1 MAWSCWSRRTTS
13 PSEDGCFEV
22 ATLTPY
28 LTTEWHDQAT
38 DTRGWFVIDRL
49 VNGMCSGGIRMRPGV
64 TVDEVTDLART
75 MSHKMAV
82 LDIPYGGAKS
92 GIDCDPAS
100 AQAPAVLRGFIDSIR
115 PFIAERYA
123 TGADLGTREDDIIAA
138 CQLVGLTHPLQAGFK
153 TEGGAGLDRVKQALA
168 LTSEGVPITELM
180 AGYGVAECT
189 IEAADVLGLPLR
201 GASVALQG
209 FGNVGGAAARYLDR
223 MGARL
228 IAVADIEGTIID
240 DDGLDV
246 AHLIS
251 IRDRFGRIDRRRLP
265 AGARCAPEPAWLQQQ
280 VDIMIPAAIGN
291 AIRMD
296 NQSDIRCRVLVEAA
310 NNPVTADAEAQLE
323 GRGITILPDFVA
335 NAAAAFLFCGLL
347 ERRLQPNLDSI
358 FGVTSRQLRGTT
370 RELLERARREHVSHR
385 RAAEEIAEGRLGNE
399 SQRKR

>member
-1 MAWSCWSRRTTS
+1 MRSRS
-13 PSEDGCFEV
+13 GDVCFEV
-22 ATLTPY
+22 ATLTPH
-28 LTTEWHDQAT
+28 LVSEWHDEAT
-38 DTRGWFVIDRL
+38 GARGWLVIDRL
-49 VNGMCSGGIRMRPGV
+49 VEGMCSGGIRMRPGV
-64 TVDEVTDLART
+64 TLDEVSDLART

-100 AQAPAVLRGFIDSIR
+100 PHAPAVLRGFIDAIR

-153 TEGGAGLDRVKQALA
+153 TEGGAGLARVKQALA
-168 LTSEGVPITELM
+168 LTSEGVQITELV

-189 IEAADVLGLPLR
+189 IEAAGVLGLPLR

-223 MGARL
+223 AGVRL
-228 IAVADIEGTIID
+228 IAVADIEGAILD

-246 AHLIS
+246 AHLLS
-251 IRDRFGRIDRRRLP
+251 IRDRFGRIDRKRLP
-265 AGARCAPEPAWLQQQ
+265 TRVRCAPEPAWLERQ
-280 VDIMIPAAIGN
+280 VDIIIPAAIGN
-291 AIRMD
+291 AIRMN
-296 NQSDIRCRVLVEAA
+296 NQADVRCQVLVEAA
-310 NNPVTADAEAQLE
+310 NNPVTAEAEAQLE

-347 ERRLQPNLDSI
+347 ERRLEPSLESI

-370 RELLERARREHVSHR
+370 RELLERARRERISHR
-385 RAAEEIAEGRLGNE
+385 RAAEEIAEARLRA
-399 SQRKR
+399 RKA

>member
-1 MAWSCWSRRTTS
+1 M
-13 PSEDGCFEV
+13 
-22 ATLTPY
+22 
-28 LTTEWHDQAT
+28 
-38 DTRGWFVIDRL
+38 IDRL
-49 VNGMCSGGIRMRPGV
+49 VSGMCSGGIRMRPGV
-64 TVDEVTDLART
+64 TIDEVTDLART
-75 MSHKMAV
+75 MSHKMAI

-92 GIDCDPAS
+92 GIDCDPSS
-100 AQAPAVLRGFIDSIR
+100 AQAPAVLRGFIDAIS

-168 LTSEGVPITELM
+168 LTSDGVPITELM

-189 IEAADVLGLPLR
+189 IEAADVLGLPVG

-223 MGARL
+223 VGARL
-228 IAVADIEGTIID
+228 IAVADIDGAILD
-240 DDGLDV
+240 DDGFDIAYL
-246 AHLIS
+246 LS
-251 IRDRFGRIDRRRLP
+251 IRDRFGRIDRKRLP
-265 AGARCAPEPAWLQQQ
+265 AGARCAPEPAWLEQQ

-291 AIRMD
+291 AIRID
-296 NQSDIRCRVLVEAA
+296 NQAGIRCRLLVEAA

-323 GRGITILPDFVA
+323 RRGITILPDFVA

-347 ERRLQPNLDSI
+347 ERRLQPNLESI

-370 RELLERARREHVSHR
+370 RELLERARRDSISNR
-385 RAAEEIAEGRLGNE
+385 GAAEEIAEARM
-399 SQRKR
+399 QTRKA